1 MRNHARRKILFF
13 AESATLA
20 HVIRPV
26 VLASTLDPA
35 QYDVSIATSA
45 DFKSIASQTGL
56 PIHDLWSIGSKAY
69 LAAVNAGQVVFSYS
83 VLKRYVQ
90 DDLRLIN
97 LIQPDVIVG
106 DFRLSLAVSARL
118 TKIPYVGISNAYW
131 SPYAQ
136 TEYEIPVHPAT
147 KWLGLTTA
155 NHVFRLLRPVIL
167 AHHSLPLSRL
177 CRKYGIKP
185 PGFDLRR
192 VFTEADITV
201 FADVPEMVPTQDCGI
216 PDRYIYIGPI
226 IWSPEVALP
235 PELTAQSKEHPL
247 IYITMGSSGDPSL
260 LNTIAKAAASLG
272 CRLAIATAGSL
283 LDQSIQGQ
291 IVTRDFL
298 PGSSIAAMAKLVIC
312 NGGSPSTHQALLQGT
327 PVLGIPA
334 NMDQLLNMN
343 FVTATGAG
351 LKIRADQ
358 VTYSNIRKAIQQLLN
373 HHHFSQNAQQIAN
386 WFKNHQS
393 KEKFPEII
401 NKISSNFS

>member
-1 MRNHARRKILFF
+1 MSNHARKKILFF

-26 VLASTLDPA
+26 VLADTLNPA

-118 TKIPYVGISNAYW
+118 AKIPYVGISNAYW

-136 TEYEIPVHPAT
+136 IKYEIPAHPTT
-147 KWLGLTTA
+147 KWLGFTTA
-155 NHVFRLLRPVIL
+155 NHVFQLLRPVIL
-167 AHHSLPLSRL
+167 AHHSLPMYKL

-185 PGFDLRR
+185 FGFDLRR
-192 VFTEADITV
+192 VFTEADISV
-201 FADVPEMVPTQDCGI
+201 FADAPEMVPTQDCGVS
-216 PDRYIYIGPI
+216 DRYTYIGPV

-235 PELTAQSKEHPL
+235 PELTTQSKESPL

-272 CRLAIATAGSL
+272 CRVAVATASGSL
-283 LDQSIQGQ
+283 DKTIQGQ
-291 IVTRDFL
+291 IITRDFL

-343 FVTATGAG
+343 FIMATGAG

-358 VTYSNIRKAIQQLLN
+358 ITYDNIRTAAQQILN
-373 HHHFSQNAQQIAN
+373 EDSFSKNAQQVEN
-386 WFKNHQS
+386 WFRDCQS
-393 KEKFPEII
+393 KKRFPEII
-401 NKISSNFS
+401 NKITSHPS